1 MRALVTGSGGFAGS
15 HLVDFLLSRT
25 DVEVYGTLYY
35 GIDPV
40 ESQTDRVK
48 FLEADLLEPE
58 HARRVIA
65 ASKPD
70 LLFHLA
76 GHAGVGDSWS
86 KPWSTFESN
95 VKMTLNLFLAIKEA
109 GLKTRVLVVGSNE
122 EYGLVRPE
130 DLPQS
135 EETPFRPL
143 NPYGV
148 SKVAQDMLAL
158 QFFQSEKMDVVRV
171 RPFNH
176 IGPRQRPGFVVSA
189 FAYQIARIEAGLQP
203 PEISVGNLTT
213 RRDFTDV
220 RDMVRG
226 YWLAITEGAS
236 GDVYN
241 IGSGE
246 SHPIR
251 EVLDVLTAA
260 CKVDVKVV
268 TDPDRFRPAEVPE
281 TLCDASKFRNLTGW
295 KPEIPFRQSVL
306 DTLEYWRE
314 KIQSSRRENG

>member
-15 HLVDFLLSRT
+15 HLLDYLLSNT
-25 DVEVYGTLYY
+25 DIEVYGTLYY

-40 ESQTDRVK
+40 KSQVGRVR

-58 HARRVIA
+58 HARRVISE
-65 ASKPD
+65 SKPD
-70 LLFHLA
+70 MLFHLA
-76 GHAGVGDSWS
+76 GHAGVGDSWG

-122 EYGLVRPE
+122 EYGSVRPE

-135 EETPFRPL
+135 EDTPFRPL

-148 SKVAQDMLAL
+148 SKIAQDMLAL

-189 FAYQIARIEAGLQP
+189 FAYQIARIEAGIQP
-203 PEISVGNLTT
+203 PEIRVGNLTT

-226 YWLAITEGAS
+226 YWLAMTKGIS
-236 GDVYN
+236 GEVYN
-241 IGSGE
+241 IGSGK

-251 EVLDVLTAA
+251 EVLDILIDA
-260 CKVDVKVV
+260 CKVKVNVV
-268 TDPDRFRPAEVPE
+268 TDPDRFRPAEVQE
-281 TLCDASKFRNLTGW
+281 TLCDATKFRRLTGW
-295 KPEIPFRQSVL
+295 KPKIPFRQSVL
-306 DTLEYWRE
+306 DTLDYWRRQIE
-314 KIQSSRRENG
+314 TESG